1 MTILPLRR
9 LYIERQIQPEM
20 LNFVSRD
27 EVVTLFNMCVP
38 VQLNL
43 RSRLL
48 GLLVTLITLMCG
60 LSGSLTFWVTNL
72 SPDAL

>member
-9 LYIERQIQPEM
+9 LYIERQVQPEM

-27 EVVTLFNMCVP
+27 EVVTLFNMYVP
-38 VQLNL
+38 VQPNL

-48 GLLVTLITLMCG
+48 GLLVTLIISMCG

-72 SPDAL
+72 SLDAL